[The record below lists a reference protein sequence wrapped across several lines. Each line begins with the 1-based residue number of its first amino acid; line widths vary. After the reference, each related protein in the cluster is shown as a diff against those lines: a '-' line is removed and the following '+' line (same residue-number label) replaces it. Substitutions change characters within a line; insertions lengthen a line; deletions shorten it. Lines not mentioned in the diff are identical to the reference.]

1 MLCKGVGVG
10 ITLNPEDGDVG
21 VMLSLHDEEGDD
33 DARGFI
39 ILTAERSVEIALG
52 MMQRAAEV
60 HKLEEEIMGTPMDD
74 RAAKVAKIV
83 ERMHGPAN

>member
-10 ITLNPEDGDVG
+10 ITLNPESGDVG
-21 VMLSLHDEEGDD
+21 VMLSLHDEEADD

-39 ILTAERSVEIALG
+39 ILTPERAVEIGLG
-52 MMQRAAEV
+52 MLSRAADV
-60 HKLEEEIMGTPMDD
+60 HKMVEEIMSTPMDD
-74 RAAKVAKIV
+74 RPAKIASIV